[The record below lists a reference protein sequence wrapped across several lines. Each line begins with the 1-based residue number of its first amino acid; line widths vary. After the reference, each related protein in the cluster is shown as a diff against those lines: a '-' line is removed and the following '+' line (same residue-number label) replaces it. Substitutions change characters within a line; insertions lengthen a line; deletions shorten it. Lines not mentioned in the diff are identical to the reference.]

1 MKSTS
6 QSPSHRKP
14 VGGIRSV
21 KLCTTDNIAG
31 VGFSS
36 DATTNA
42 SLEFVDSNEV
52 MECSLLEDS
61 SSFEEEFS
69 FDQGVVAVRH
79 TLSLVANRDLAAA
92 WLEAEFCGELRLKGL
107 CAVVTL
113 NDDRQLLVGY
123 SQRFGGQQPLRV
135 KGIKVWSGVSLSDTP
150 TVTLTLE
157 SYDTSA
163 ASTCVII

>member
-1 MKSTS
+1 M
-6 QSPSHRKP
+6 
-14 VGGIRSV
+14 
-21 KLCTTDNIAG
+21 KLCTTDNVAMAVFG
-31 VGFSS
+31 A
-36 DATTNA
+36 DAITDTI
-42 SLEFVDSNEV
+42 LEFVDSNEV
-52 MECSLLEDS
+52 MECSLLEDC

-79 TLSLVANRDLAAA
+79 TLTLVANRDLAAA
-92 WLEAEFCGELRLKGL
+92 WLEAEFCDELRLRGL

-113 NDDRQLLVGY
+113 NDGRQLLVGY
-123 SQRFGGQQPLRV
+123 SQRFGGQQPLMV
-135 KGIKVWSGVSLSDTP
+135 KGVKVWSGESLADIP